1 MENDLLKKS
10 FQLETKT
17 EEKVKNKVKDNS
29 LITIYYNKKWLI
41 LLGILIVLLILYL
54 YINNINMPTL
64 CIPLNKKYNL
74 FNKSNKNT
82 CDNIIELTNIDEWN
96 LESEINDFME
106 LQENY
111 IQLSNN

>member
-1 MENDLLKKS
+1 MEIENELLKKS
-10 FQLETKT
+10 FQFETKKDYT
-17 EEKVKNKVKDNS
+17 VKDKS

-41 LLGILIVLLILYL
+41 LFSILIVLLILYL
-54 YINNINMPTL
+54 YMNNIINIPIL

-74 FNKSNKNT
+74 FNKSNKST
-82 CDNIIELTNIDEWN
+82 CDTIIELNNADDWN